1 MKKELKSFVPLCD
14 VISKLFYPNVEVVMH
29 DLTSKKLVHISN
41 AFSKRRI
48 GDAMI
53 NDIKDLSLLQKD
65 SIGPYDKV
73 NDDGKKLKAVSTI
86 IRDASGSP
94 IGMICINYNIAPV
107 ETLLESLQGFLNI
120 NNPSQNPPVLF
131 SQNWK
136 EHTNQTI
143 ERYLKEKNISI
154 SALSTA
160 EKKELVFFLN
170 EEGIFE
176 IRNVVTYLCGILNI
190 SRATI
195 YNWLKENKR

>member
-1 MKKELKSFVPLCD
+1 MKKELNAFKPLCD
-14 VISKLFYPNVEVVMH
+14 AISKLFYPNVEVVMH

-41 AFSKRRI
+41 AFSKRRV

-53 NDIKDLSLLQKD
+53 NDIKDLSLLKED
-65 SIGPYDKV
+65 SIGPYDKI

-86 IRDASGSP
+86 IRDTEGLP
-94 IGMICINYNIAPV
+94 IGMICINYNIASMQ
-107 ETLLESLQGFLNI
+107 TLLESLTGFLNV

-154 SALSTA
+154 SALSTK
-160 EKKELVFFLN
+160 EKKELVYFLN

-176 IRNVVTYLCGILNI
+176 IRNVVTYLCNILNI

-195 YNWLKENKR
+195 YNWLKENKK

>member
-1 MKKELKSFVPLCD
+1 MKKELNSFVPLCD
-14 VISKLFYPNVEVVMH
+14 AISKLFYPNVEVVMH
-29 DLTSKKLVHISN
+29 DLVSKKLVHISN
-41 AFSKRRI
+41 AFSKRRV

-53 NDIKDLSLLQKD
+53 NDIKDLSLLKED
-65 SIGPYDKV
+65 TIGPYDKI

-86 IRDASGSP
+86 IRDTKGNP
-94 IGMICINYNIAPV
+94 IGMICINYNIDSM
-107 ETLLESLQGFLNI
+107 ENLFESLKGFLNL
-120 NNPSQNPPVLF
+120 NASSQNPPVLF

-143 ERYLKEKNISI
+143 ERFLKRKNISI
-154 SALSTA
+154 SALATK

-195 YNWLKENKR
+195 YNWLKENKK

>member
-1 MKKELKSFVPLCD
+1 MKKELNSLVPLCD
-14 VISKLFYPNVEVVMH
+14 AISKLFYPNVEVVMH

-41 AFSKRRI
+41 AFSKRRV

-53 NDIKDLSLLQKD
+53 SDIKDFSLLKED
-65 SIGPYDKV
+65 TIGPYDKI
-73 NDDGKKLKAVSTI
+73 NDDGKKLKAVTTI
-86 IRDASGSP
+86 IRDANHSP
-94 IGMICINYNIAPV
+94 IGMMCINYNIDSM
-107 ETLLESLQGFLNI
+107 ETLFDSLKGFLNH
-120 NNPSQNPPVLF
+120 NTPSQNPPILF

-143 ERYLKEKNISI
+143 ERYLKKKNISL
-154 SALSTA
+154 SGLSTK

-195 YNWLKENKR
+195 YNWLKENKK